1 MLFRSERALREKAAA
16 VLARVGLS
24 DRIGAFLR
32 NLQDA
37 RGRYRV
43 YRQTVRELNALTDR
57 DLSDLGINRTMI
69 DSIAVEAAYG
79 K

>member
-1 MLFRSERALREKAAA
+1 MANVSMLSGVEL
-16 VLARVGLS
+16 GLT

-37 RGRYRV
+37 RSRYKV

-57 DLSDLGINRTMI
+57 DLSDLGINRSMI
-69 DSIAVEAAYG
+69 DSISIEAAYG

>member
-1 MLFRSERALREKAAA
+1 MANVS
-16 VLARVGLS
+16 VLSGVELGLS